1 MTDDGGAAKLHFER
15 SDNLLARAEA
25 VRRDHRE
32 RLADVGG
39 DVDLRLSGGSSA
51 PGLLTSGDID
61 LHLRVPPDRF
71 EAVVAE
77 LQGRYTVVNPE
88 IWSASLAT
96 FAAADDPL
104 VGLAVTPIGSEHDR
118 RFTLAWDRL
127 RTDADARDAYNEMK
141 REHSG
146 GDLSDYLRE
155 KARFFDLLASEQ

>member
-1 MTDDGGAAKLHFER
+1 MRDGGGATKLHFER
-15 SDNLLARAEA
+15 SDNVLARAEA
-25 VRRDHRE
+25 VRLDHRD
-32 RLADVGG
+32 RLADIAG
-39 DVDLRLSGGSSA
+39 DADLRLTGGSST

-71 EAVVAE
+71 EAVVGE
-77 LQGRYTVVNPE
+77 LHGRYAVVHPE
-88 IWSASLAT
+88 IWSSSLAT

-118 RFTLAWDRL
+118 RFALAWDRL

-141 REHSG
+141 REHLG